1 MKYLISFC
9 KDFRMKVLKL
19 TLQEVQNL
27 TNIPL
32 KTISSFENGNSTN
45 INHLSIYY
53 SLCETKEQ
61 RKQFLDGFANAMKK
75 GNNNDW

>member
-19 TLQEVQNL
+19 TLQEVQDL

-32 KTISSFENGNSTN
+32 KTISSFENGKSTN
-45 INHLSIYY
+45 INHLNIYY
-53 SLCETKEQ
+53 SLCKTKEQ
-61 RKQFLDGFANAMKK
+61 REQFIQGFDNAMDKDNK
-75 GNNNDW
+75 HDW